1 MRVVVLALLVAF
13 ASSPAS
19 AAEEPV
25 GSFACLYGG
34 TWHCGPD
41 RFCIDSGVP
50 QPSRFT
56 LQVNFDSKPFPRI
69 RLNGLDGQV
78 ERNGDGQWFVYWHLG
93 GLGNPKFS
101 TSFSEDGGLRATF
114 ISAHPNGGS
123 ESSNFKC
130 TRATKP
136 VL

>member
-1 MRVVVLALLVAF
+1 
-13 ASSPAS
+13 
-19 AAEEPV
+19 
-25 GSFACLYGG
+25 
-34 TWHCGPD
+34 
-41 RFCIDSGVP
+41 
-50 QPSRFT
+50 

-101 TSFSEDGGLRATF
+101 TSFGEDGGLSATF